1 MTVLN
6 AICRLTRIGRVR
18 PMRAALCAAVIAACT
33 YNAAQAQTVGG
44 NVHVDMSQGFVRILV
59 HLAEEVE
66 SDVHVAG
73 GIVIVHF
80 KRPVDV
86 GIEKLSHSA
95 SNIIGAARRDPDGRG
110 FRLALSRKAA
120 VNSMAAGERL
130 YIDLLPETW
139 KGLAPGLPKE
149 VIEELSRRARLA
161 ERSIRTQRDVTK
173 RDVPARIRVATQPTF
188 TRYVFEL
195 PEVIAVSADRGTND
209 VTLKFAARL
218 KFDFGDVKARLPSTV
233 KAVEAFDQA
242 DSVAVRF
249 ALNGK
254 ADIRTFRED
263 QNYVLDVGSS
273 DAKEAVAPARTDDVS
288 QLISEAAKKAG
299 QLAGAEPPQTIAAA
313 AALSANTE
321 QASAQ
326 PSATAPVPEAA
337 RATPVPEAARATPA
351 PRAAAAAAVAMR
363 ETAAPAPADS
373 QRPAPARSAS
383 GSQPA
388 RTAPESQPVRV
399 ASDTQPARA
408 VPEGQPRPAVAPA
421 LGVPPAEGGSAVT
434 AGIGRDGDSVRLTF
448 PFPTPTPAAI
458 FRRAGTLW
466 MVFDTRGPITL
477 PDFGTSSGGMIR
489 HALGTALPEGY
500 VIRLMLDRPRLV
512 AATAEAGTW
521 TITVGDN
528 IASPSAPLSVD
539 RTMANAA
546 RPTIAIPLEQAR
558 ELHRIADPEMGD
570 SLLVVTAPGPARG
583 FIKPQDFVEFRA
595 LASTHGVALQP
606 LADDVQVELVPDNII
621 IARPGGLTLSGPGAA
636 ARASAHR
643 SRVFDPQ
650 LWGFDR
656 QADITER
663 QHKLIAAA
671 ADMGETKR
679 NIPRLELA
687 RFFLS
692 RDMYPEAKGV
702 LDVALSEDRPTADD
716 PSALVLRAITTL
728 MLNRPEDAL
737 KELNHPMLGDQLDA
751 PLWRA
756 FAYARLGKWEE
767 AGRGFRNA
775 QAAIATLPV
784 ELQRIALTEAIR
796 TAIELRDYET
806 AQSLFGEFQT
816 VGSQAGTEPALSVLQ
831 GRLAQGLGKNGE
843 ALRNFRQAADSDD
856 RPSAAQGQLRSL
868 ALRYDMGELKRPEL
882 ITELET
888 LTTIWR
894 GDETEIEALQK
905 LARLYTEEQRYRD
918 AFYVMRSALKA
929 HPNAQTSRRIYD
941 EAAVT
946 FDSLFLA
953 GRGDALPAIEA
964 LGLFYDFR
972 ELTPIGR
979 RGDEMIRRLAD
990 RLVSVDL
997 LPQAAELLQHQIDNR
1012 LQGAARAHVATRLAV
1027 IYLMDNKPGRAQSV
1041 LRATRS
1047 AELNTDLR
1055 NLRLLLEARALSD
1068 TGRHDVALEVIGNVD
1083 NRQAVRLR
1091 ADILWSAKRF
1101 NESAEQIELMYG
1113 ERWRDFAP
1121 LSDVERADVLR
1132 AAIGYSLAE
1141 DTIGAERLRERYEA
1155 KMTDG
1160 PDKRAFEIATAPHAA
1175 NGAEF
1180 HDLAK
1185 AVTAFSALDTF
1196 LRDMRERYPEI
1207 GTLSPGETQQQIQ
1220 KHSRANVDMEPTASV
1235 MPRR

>member
-18 PMRAALCAAVIAACT
+18 PMRAVLCAVAIAACT
-33 YNAAQAQTVGG
+33 QNPAHAQTVGG
-44 NVHVDMSQGFVRILV
+44 NVHVEMSQGFVRILV
-59 HLAEEVE
+59 HMAEAVE

-73 GIVIVHF
+73 GIVIVQF

-86 GIEKLSHSA
+86 GIEKLTHSA

-110 FRLALSRKAA
+110 FRLALSRKAV

-161 ERSIRTQRDVTK
+161 ERSIRAQRAVAKGDE
-173 RDVPARIRVATQPTF
+173 VPTRIRVATQPTF

-195 PEVIAVSADRGTND
+195 PDVIAVSADRGASD
-209 VTLKFAARL
+209 ITLKFNARL
-218 KFDFGDVKARLPSTV
+218 KFDFADLKTRLPDTV
-233 KAVEAFDQA
+233 KAVESFDQA

-263 QNYVLDVGSS
+263 KNYVLDIGSS
-273 DAKEAVAPARTDDVS
+273 EAKEELAPARADDVS
-288 QLISEAAKKAG
+288 RLIGEAAKQG
-299 QLAGAEPPQTIAAA
+299 SPLAGAEPPQTIATAVP
-313 AALSANTE
+313 SPVKPE
-321 QASAQ
+321 QAP
-326 PSATAPVPEAA
+326 PSPPAATPA
-337 RATPVPEAARATPA
+337 ATPVPEAVKPA
-351 PRAAAAAAVAMR
+351 PAPKAVVAAAAAAVGPPLKAEAGIPAVGQR
-363 ETAAPAPADS
+363 PPPVPSAPA
-373 QRPAPARSAS
+373 
-383 GSQPA
+383 SQPI
-388 RTAPESQPVRV
+388 T
-399 ASDTQPARA
+399 
-408 VPEGQPRPAVAPA
+408 PA
-421 LGVPPAEGGSAVT
+421 LGVPPVDDRGVVT
-434 AGIGRDGDSVRLTF
+434 AAISRQADNLRLTF
-448 PFPTPTPAAI
+448 PFPAPTPAAI

-466 MVFDTRGPITL
+466 MVFDTRAPITL
-477 PDFGTSSGGMIR
+477 PDLETGSGGMIR
-489 HALGTALPEGY
+489 HALGTALPDGY
-500 VIRLMLDRPRLV
+500 VVRLMLDRPRLV
-512 AATAEAGTW
+512 GATADGGTW
-521 TITVGDN
+521 TITVGDT

-539 RTMANAA
+539 RSMANAA
-546 RPTIAIPLEQAR
+546 RPSITIPLEQAR

-606 LADDVQVELVPDNII
+606 LADDVQVELVPDNVI

-656 QADITER
+656 QADIAER

-679 NIPRLELA
+679 NTPRLELA

-702 LDVALSEDRPTADD
+702 LDVALAEERPTADD

-756 FAYARLGKWEE
+756 FAQARLGKWEE

-784 ELQRIALTEAIR
+784 ELQRVALTEAIR

-806 AQSLFGEFQT
+806 AQNLFSEFQT

-888 LTTIWR
+888 LTTVWR

-929 HPNAQTSRRIYD
+929 HPNAQASRRIYD

-997 LPQAAELLQHQIDNR
+997 LPQAAELLQYQIDNR

-1027 IYLMDNKPGRAQSV
+1027 VYLMDNKPGRAQAV
-1041 LRATRS
+1041 LHATRS
-1047 AELNTDLR
+1047 ADLNTELR

-1068 TGRHDVALEVIGNVD
+1068 TGRHDVALEVIANID

-1091 ADILWSAKRF
+1091 GDILWSAKRF

-1113 ERWRDFAP
+1113 QRWQDYAP
-1121 LSDVERADVLR
+1121 LSDVERADILR

-1141 DTIGAERLRERYEA
+1141 DAIGAERLRERFEP

-1160 PDKRAFEIATAPHAA
+1160 PDKRAFEVATAPQAS
-1175 NGAEF
+1175 NSAEF
-1180 HDLAK
+1180 RDLAK
-1185 AVTAFSALDTF
+1185 TVTAFSALDSF
-1196 LRDMRERYPEI
+1196 LRELRERYPEI
-1207 GTLSPGETQQQIQ
+1207 GTLSPGETQKQIQ
-1220 KHSRANVDMEPTASV
+1220 EHSRARFDPEPTASIIQ
-1235 MPRR
+1235 RR